1 MVGPHSLSD
10 IGGKQSMQNFAPIVY
25 FPDKDGNLKAYR
37 LMVYIGHKTML
48 ALLFDAN
55 FTFDYKFLQ
64 KLDGH
69 LAKHAPIISQLID
82 IAVNKVL

>member
-1 MVGPHSLSD
+1 M
-10 IGGKQSMQNFAPIVY
+10 VY
-25 FPDKDGNLKAYR
+25 FPDKEGKIKAYR

-48 ALLFDAN
+48 ALLFDED
-55 FTFDYKFLQ
+55 FTFDYPFLQ
-64 KLDGH
+64 KLDAH